1 MFDYPRLE
9 KILNSGVTLIV
20 EHYIQTV
27 IGDNYET
34 SAMRR
39 EFVSRNG
46 LWLELLLLAT
56 REMLFCN
63 NSRNLLST
71 LSSSRWKI
79 WQLRNKIILEGLVT
93 WHNAAD
99 PKKSKV
105 TQPWYFFS
113 YGHLL
118 KLVKSWRSFKSM
130 SLSSD
135 AELSCEKCCWF
146 LSFPDHFRTSY

>member
-71 LSSSRWKI
+71 LSSSR
-79 WQLRNKIILEGLVT
+79 
-93 WHNAAD
+93 
-99 PKKSKV
+99 
-105 TQPWYFFS
+105 
-113 YGHLL
+113 
-118 KLVKSWRSFKSM
+118 
-130 SLSSD
+130 
-135 AELSCEKCCWF
+135 
-146 LSFPDHFRTSY
+146 